1 MIKSANRLDK
11 MYQLGESGTLKY
23 IRNFFEIPYLS
34 CTINQENKQDSIT
47 MWTFEKIDEDAMTSL
62 INFFNCPFDIS
73 LADKE
78 YEPCIIVKFY
88 IHDWVYQVFY
98 DYGEM
103 NV

>member
-1 MIKSANRLDK
+1 MNRLKK
-11 MYQLGESGTLKY
+11 MYDLGEKGTAAY
-23 IRNFFEIPYLS
+23 IRNYFEIPYLS
-34 CTINQENKQDSIT
+34 CTIDKENKPECVWI
-47 MWTFEKIDEDAMTSL
+47 WTFEKIDADTMTSL

-88 IHDWVYQVFY
+88 IHDWVYQVFS